1 MKRDSNAYTLVKNM
15 SMSEK
20 RYFKIFSERHTIGSQ
35 NKYVLLFDALDKA
48 PGEDDVQLKKVLK
61 QKGINTDFLSA
72 DKNYL
77 FQLLLRCLNDFH
89 VNKTYN
95 LSVKSQLQQ
104 IEILFHKGLYPECL
118 KQIEKAIKQAE
129 ECENFPLIIDILMW
143 KKKCAGYSLGLAKAA
158 EANNQI
164 GHYIEKLEHL
174 KKMTDLYYAS
184 NILQSKHENLSK
196 DAMLKE
202 FKTILK
208 DPLLRSEKQIM
219 SFGAGIYFHLIYANY
234 YYSTNQKEKE
244 FEHLKKLILVIN
256 DSASYSLENPLD
268 YISIYNRY
276 LNAKKFFPDEHFF
289 NEIKHLKNFPQ
300 KISIRKETA
309 EQRAFIHAYTH
320 ELDYCIINN
329 YFGRALKI
337 VTEIEK
343 ELSKIKFDIE
353 PYHLIN
359 FHYLI
364 AIVLI
369 FCHQNNKALRH
380 LNKALN
386 EFDISARPQVYI
398 RAKILNAIVHFELK
412 NTNLTLSLYKEINQL
427 NKQHHLLLETE
438 IHLLEI
444 IHKLASSKQTT
455 LKAEHQMF
463 SDLLSFIT
471 NPKSPDA
478 RQAPQ
483 LLANYEKW
491 VQSKLKKRSV
501 AEIYSQD

>member
-1 MKRDSNAYTLVKNM
+1 
-15 SMSEK
+15 MSEK
-20 RYFKIFSERHTIGSQ
+20 RYFKIFSERHTIGGQ
-35 NKYVLLFDALDKA
+35 NKYVLLFNALDKA
-48 PGEDDVQLKKVLK
+48 PTENDEQLKKVLK

-89 VNKTYN
+89 VNKTFN

-143 KKKCAGYSLGLAKAA
+143 KKKCAGYSLGLAKAV

-164 GHYIEKLEHL
+164 ESYITKLENL
-174 KKMTDLYYAS
+174 KRMTDLYYSS
-184 NILQSKHENLSK
+184 NLLQSKHENLSK

-202 FKTILK
+202 FKSILK
-208 DPLLRSEKQIM
+208 DPLLSSEKQIM
-219 SFGAGIYFHLIYANY
+219 SFSAGIYFHLIYANY

-244 FEHLKKLILVIN
+244 FEHLKKLIQVI
-256 DSASYSLENPLD
+256 DGSASYSLENPLD

-276 LNAKKFFPDEHFF
+276 LNTKKFFPDETFF
-289 NEIKHLKNFPQ
+289 DEIKHLKKFPA
-300 KISIRKETA
+300 KLSIRKETSV
-309 EQRAFIHAYTH
+309 ERAFIHAYTH

-329 YFGRALKI
+329 YFTRALKI

-343 ELSKIKFDIE
+343 ELSKISFDIE

-369 FCHQNNKALRH
+369 FCNQYNKALRH

-412 NTNLTLSLYKEINQL
+412 NTNLTLNLCKEINQL
-427 NKQHHLLLETE
+427 NKHHQLLLETE
-438 IHLLEI
+438 IQLLNVI
-444 IHKLASSKQTT
+444 TKLSASKQLT
-455 LKAEHQMF
+455 LKAEHQLF
-463 SDLLSFIT
+463 SDLLSLIS
-471 NPKSPDA
+471 NPKNKEIQ
-478 RQAPQ
+478 QAPN
-483 LLANYEKW
+483 LVSNYEKW
-491 VQSKLKKRSV
+491 IEAKLKRRAVS
-501 AEIYSQD
+501 EIYSLD